1 MKWTTALAGPAPDI
15 LLARPRLR
23 PARSKGIMIGL
34 GAALTGQSGLAT
46 AGPKFAKGLA
56 IAGAFS
62 AYRVVLDS
70 HVHRL
75 IVRKAGTFV

>member
-1 MKWTTALAGPAPDI
+1 
-15 LLARPRLR
+15 
-23 PARSKGIMIGL
+23 MIGL